1 MGGTPD
7 LAHPPLSGPLLARGE
22 GSRVTRFSSEV
33 CKGLAEPGW
42 KQSPPLGLGRGPA
55 LVPRWGA
62 WTGLGARKPLEE
74 AATSE
79 PRLGPGEV
87 LPLGKVQLGQG
98 CGLPWGGGGAGGA
111 VGRLRV
117 WRPGQCMLPSTS
129 VGRVGPLCCS
139 LEGKESRPG
148 ARERQGQAGAQGQGL
163 WVSPGL
169 GQGAGVRCGAVG
181 ALLEAVPSL
190 PGTREERER
199 PGCRKLLASWPGDGA
214 PWVVTAQLDEPPGE
228 AAGLGPTGSWA
239 EARKAQQPQPT
250 ADGARELRR
259 PGEAERTQL

>member
-7 LAHPPLSGPLLARGE
+7 LAHPPLSGPLLACGE

-98 CGLPWGGGGAGGA
+98 CGLPWGGGGA

-129 VGRVGPLCCS
+129 VGTVGPLCCS

-148 ARERQGQAGAQGQGL
+148 AREQQGQAGAQGQGL

-169 GQGAGVRCGAVG
+169 GQGAGVRCGAGPWARYWRLCPPCREPGRSVSAQVVASYWQAG
-181 ALLEAVPSL
+181 RGMEL
-190 PGTREERER
+190 PGWLQLSLMNRHGR
-199 PGCRKLLASWPGDGA
+199 P
-214 PWVVTAQLDEPPGE
+214 
-228 AAGLGPTGSWA
+228 WA
-239 EARKAQQPQPT
+239 EAGKAQQPEPT
-250 ADGARELRR
+250 AGGARELRR